1 MRTRT
6 TWQNKSDETPRQA
19 ATQRKADIYTMNQD
33 HPQPGVTDYE
43 SGSPD
48 SWAEG
53 VVTGDKMS
61 VNDEYE
67 GGHVKRN
74 EVGFPEFRDD
84 TWKHKDSD
92 KWNDGKK
99 YDNAK
104 LAAERKAVAAERVA
118 RALLR
123 TNNEKLVEETA
134 VELMA
139 LSPKSLVATLKR
151 IEMVSPD
158 SLSDE
163 AKYKRAYACTKL
175 AASVLGESA
184 REDHVERLASHFM
197 SIDDPTLKSI
207 LKTVAAARVAQE
219 QEQEEAASVAQEQE
233 EEEEE
238 TAPVAQDTQSQEE
251 CMSQE
256 QVGLSA
262 EEMAMLDGLLHE
274 EGCPAPAPVPPTGGS
289 LVELFEAAPAPAPTA
304 PMAPMMASN
313 LDISFDEEDEAEP
326 TDAVANVASL
336 DDLFAD
342 DPEVVAQRQIASAN
356 AEALGFSRTASAK
369 GAKKLGQVK
378 ATPAK
383 AEIDKLEAIWERY

>member
-1 MRTRT
+1 MRKRT

-33 HPQPGVTDYE
+33 RVQPGVTDYE

-48 SWAEG
+48 SWGEG
-53 VVTGDKMS
+53 VVPGDKMS

-74 EVGFPEFRDD
+74 EIGFPEFRDD
-84 TWKHKDSD
+84 TWKHKDAD

-99 YDNAK
+99 YDNSK

-123 TNNEKLVEETA
+123 TSNERLVEETA
-134 VELMA
+134 VEFMA

-151 IEMVSPD
+151 LEMVSPD
-158 SLSDE
+158 SLSDD

-175 AASVLGESA
+175 AASVLGSSA
-184 REDHVERLASHFM
+184 RENHVEKLASHFM

-207 LKTVAAARVAQE
+207 LKTVAASRVAQE
-219 QEQEEAASVAQEQE
+219 EEGTQQEEGDD
-233 EEEEE
+233 
-238 TAPVAQDTQSQEE
+238 APMSMQSQEE

-256 QVGLSA
+256 QVGLPA
-262 EEMAMLDGLLHE
+262 ADLALLEALLHDE
-274 EGCPAPAPVPPTGGS
+274 QQEHCPAAPAAGGDS
-289 LVELFEAAPAPAPTA
+289 LTQLFEAPPAAAPA
-304 PMAPMMASN
+304 APMMASQKRSGF
-313 LDISFDEEDEAEP
+313 DISFDGDDDAESA
-326 TDAVANVASL
+326 DAIANVASL
-336 DDLFAD
+336 DDLFSD
-342 DPEVVAQRQIASAN
+342 EPDVVAQRQIASAN
-356 AEALGFSRTASAK
+356 ADALGFARTASSK

-378 ATPAK
+378 ASPAK
-383 AEIDKLEAIWERY
+383 AEGDKLESLWDRP